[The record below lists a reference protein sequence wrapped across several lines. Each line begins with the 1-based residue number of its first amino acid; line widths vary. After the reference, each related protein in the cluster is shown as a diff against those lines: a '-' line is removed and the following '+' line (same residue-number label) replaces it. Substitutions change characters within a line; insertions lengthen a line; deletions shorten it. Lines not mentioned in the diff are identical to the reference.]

1 MCRCRQVAGEQLV
14 PQGDE
19 GLQRLLL
26 AALLTPRALGLS
38 PSDMTAS
45 KNLAQNAKVHSAEH
59 YINY

>member
-1 MCRCRQVAGEQLV
+1 MAGEQLV